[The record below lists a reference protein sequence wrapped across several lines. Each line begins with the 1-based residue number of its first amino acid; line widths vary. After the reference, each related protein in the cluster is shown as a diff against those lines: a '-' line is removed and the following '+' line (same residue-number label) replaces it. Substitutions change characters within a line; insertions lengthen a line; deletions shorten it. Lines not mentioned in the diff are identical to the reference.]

1 MTDILEIIDYLT
13 RHHQLQITLTSGSKD
28 ACGGYG
34 WHTVY
39 NLKIFETV
47 EYCPKCRK
55 KEGTNYSDNA
65 HPFNNHQHFIQGL
78 YIVDDQ
84 FQFYGLICKLT
95 EIYNKYKHNTIT

>member
-13 RHHQLQITLTSGSKD
+13 LHHQLQIILTSGSQD
-28 ACGGYG
+28 VCGGYA

-39 NLKIFETV
+39 NLKIIETV

-55 KEGTNYSDNA
+55 KEGVNYSDNA

-78 YIVDDQ
+78 CIVDDEFDKQ
-84 FQFYGLICKLT
+84 RLIFKLT
-95 EIYNKYKHNTIT
+95 EIYNKYKHKTIT